1 MSAYTRV
8 DITATD
14 ASLASM
20 YLEMSLLGIRTV
32 VVSPQLMTALIKAW
46 MWSLKRIM
54 RLVYSKLQGAK
65 LTCRAA
71 AFSGYKSYYRQAA
84 LA

>member
-14 ASLASM
+14 AALASM
-20 YLEMSLLGIRTV
+20 YLEMSLLGIRT

-54 RLVYSKLQGAK
+54 HLVYSKLQGAK